1 MQFVL
6 SPFYTLLGLE
16 HGQCVAPTRI
26 AMPHLAQVIF
36 GKRAGKQNKNMN
48 CFNCRK
54 SGNFARDCT
63 KSKVKYDQ
71 IHFYDIF
78 VSSCLMLTRTVPF

>member
-1 MQFVL
+1 
-6 SPFYTLLGLE
+6 
-16 HGQCVAPTRI
+16 
-26 AMPHLAQVIF
+26 
-36 GKRAGKQNKNMN
+36 MN

-63 KSKVKYDQ
+63 ELKVKYDQ

-78 VSSCLMLTRTVPF
+78 VSSCLMLTRTVAL